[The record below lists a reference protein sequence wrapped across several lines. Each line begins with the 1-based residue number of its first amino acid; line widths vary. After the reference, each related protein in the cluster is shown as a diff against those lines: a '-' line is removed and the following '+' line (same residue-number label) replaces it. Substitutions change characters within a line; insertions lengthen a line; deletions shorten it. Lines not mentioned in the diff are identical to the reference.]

1 MDRRSFVKGAVIG
14 AGALGLS
21 QLGLRLAQAEE
32 AAKPVTL
39 KLCSQDGRVP
49 GKSVA
54 EKVAKL
60 EKWGASAIE
69 FGGLSPEKVKEIK
82 KVMSGSPLKVAA
94 ICWGSDKGSLVSM
107 DMAVRNEGIK
117 KLKEQLAMAGEIGS
131 TGVIFVP
138 TFNKQSTLKAEEL
151 DRIMWEILPDIGE
164 YAVKCNSR
172 VLLEPLNK
180 LETYYIN
187 RVEQAAAICAKVN
200 SPGICLMGDFYH
212 MSREESDQEK
222 AFMSGGKWL
231 HHVHLATGK
240 KRILP
245 GMEPHSYVEGFKG
258 LKKMGYQ
265 EYCSLECG
273 APKGTNWDE
282 EIPKAFDYL
291 RKQWEEA
298 KI

>member
-1 MDRRSFVKGAVIG
+1 MDRRSFVKGAVLG
-14 AGALGLS
+14 AGALTLS
-21 QLGLRLAQAEE
+21 QLGLRAAQAEE

-39 KLCSQDGRVP
+39 KLCSQDSRVP
-49 GKSVA
+49 GKSVE
-54 EKVAKL
+54 EKMAKL
-60 EKWGASAIE
+60 EKWGAAAIE
-69 FGGLSPEKVKEIK
+69 FGGLSPEKVKEIQK
-82 KVMSGSPLKVAA
+82 AKSNSPLKIAA

-117 KLKEQLAMAGEIGS
+117 KLKDQLAMAGEIGS

-151 DRIMWEILPDIGE
+151 DRIMADILPDIGE
-164 YAVKCNSR
+164 YAVKCKSR

-180 LETYYIN
+180 GETYYIN
-187 RVEQAAAICAKVN
+187 RIEQAAAICEKAN
-200 SPGICLMGDFYH
+200 SAGICLMGDFYH
-212 MSREESDQEK
+212 MSKEETDQEK
-222 AFMSGGKWL
+222 AFMTGGKRL
-231 HHVHLATGK
+231 YHVHLATGK
-240 KRILP
+240 KRYLP
-245 GMEPHSYVEGFKG
+245 GMEPHSYVEGFTG

-265 EYCSLECG
+265 YYCSLECG
-273 APKGTNWDE
+273 APKGSNWDE